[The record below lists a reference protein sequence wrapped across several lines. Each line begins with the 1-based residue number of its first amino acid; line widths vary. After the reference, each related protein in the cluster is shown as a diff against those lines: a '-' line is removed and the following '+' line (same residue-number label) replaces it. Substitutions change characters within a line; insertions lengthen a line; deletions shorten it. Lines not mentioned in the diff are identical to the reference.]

1 MFIGMCPG
9 TPKKLT
15 PRWIRHARDLLG
27 EVPVKNNGEKAAVEG
42 GRGFTSR
49 QAPHL
54 WKEEG
59 KELETCRSLRCST
72 VLRKSPPR
80 WWGIGS
86 HSCPWEQFLLQQ
98 ELHQSPIKFLAGANL
113 RKCGNGTSRCHHKQV
128 MKSPHPVLL
137 QTAAHS
143 ISKEK
148 MCFQITFVAV
158 RNAVAVLSRAIL
170 PLSHLHKSSKDDGRP
185 CICPFPSFPIFQI
198 SFSIQFLSFL
208 RMLPLK
214 KRIS

>member
-1 MFIGMCPG
+1 MLSGWGFAGRPEESRVPRLQHYCPEYLAWEIGVFFGMCPG
-9 TPKKLT
+9 TPEKLT

-27 EVPVKNNGEKAAVEG
+27 EVSVKDNGEKAAVEG
-42 GRGFTSR
+42 GRGFTAR

-59 KELETCRSLRCST
+59 KELEACRSLRCST
-72 VLRKSPPR
+72 VLRKSPPH

-98 ELHQSPIKFLAGANL
+98 ELHLCPTKSLAGANL

-148 MCFQITFVAV
+148 MCFS
-158 RNAVAVLSRAIL
+158 NNLCG
-170 PLSHLHKSSKDDGRP
+170 SS
-185 CICPFPSFPIFQI
+185 
-198 SFSIQFLSFL
+198 
-208 RMLPLK
+208 
-214 KRIS
+214 